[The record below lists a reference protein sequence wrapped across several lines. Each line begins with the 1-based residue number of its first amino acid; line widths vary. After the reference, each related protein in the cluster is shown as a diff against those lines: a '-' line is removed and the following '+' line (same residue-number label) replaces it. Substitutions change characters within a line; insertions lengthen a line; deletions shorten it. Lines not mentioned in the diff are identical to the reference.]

1 VSEIHSKK
9 ENEVLEKEMEKEM
22 EKEEM
27 LKMKRTQL

>member
-9 ENEVLEKEMEKEM
+9 ENEVLEKEMEKE
-22 EKEEM
+22 EM